1 MYFKHFILS
10 NRGQVS
16 MEIGILVAA
25 AVAVSALA
33 SYFYIKN
40 VKDTEM
46 DNTGKQAV
54 NTTKTLTQKASQY
67 CNSIETV

>member
-1 MYFKHFILS
+1 
-10 NRGQVS
+10 
-16 MEIGILVAA
+16 MEIGILVAS

-46 DNTGKQAV
+46 DRTGSQASQTV
-54 NTTKTLTQKASQY
+54 STLTQKADQY
-67 CNSIETV
+67 GTSITNNI